1 MSGEHNHSHTG
12 NANAKRLTIALC
24 LTGSFLIAEV
34 VGGIMTGSLALLS
47 DAAHMLTDVM
57 ALVIALFAIKIG
69 SRPADMRRT
78 YGYRRFE
85 ILAAALNA
93 AVLFLVAFYI
103 MYEAWQRFQNPPPIA
118 TTGMLIIA
126 VIGLVVNLI
135 SMRVLQG
142 DGDSLNMKAAYME
155 VFSDMIGSLGVII
168 AALIIKFTGWW
179 QVDPILAVLI
189 GLWVL
194 PRTWK
199 LLSESLNILLEGVP
213 TGLEMQKLL
222 DDLQLIPGVTGVHDL
237 HVWSVTS
244 GQHSLT
250 AHLMVETYPS
260 DSVLLMKAREVAK
273 AHGIEHTNFQI
284 EIESCMPGDNA
295 CALQGAAPHRHEH

>member
-1 MSGEHNHSHTG
+1 MSRDHSHSHTG
-12 NANAKRLTIALC
+12 NANAKRLIIALC

-34 VGGIMTGSLALLS
+34 VGGIITGSLALLS
-47 DAAHMLTDVM
+47 DAAHMMTDVM

-69 SRPADMRRT
+69 SRPADLRRT
-78 YGYRRFE
+78 YGYRRLE

-118 TTGMLIIA
+118 TTGMLVIA
-126 VIGLVVNLI
+126 GIGLVVNLI

-142 DGDSLNMKAAYME
+142 GGDSLNMKAAYME
-155 VFSDMIGSLGVII
+155 VFSDMLGSVGVIA

-194 PRTWK
+194 PRTWR
-199 LLSESLNILLEGVP
+199 LLSESMNILMEGVP
-213 TGLEMQKLL
+213 AGMEMQKLL
-222 DDLQLIPGVTGVHDL
+222 DDLKLLPGVSDVHDL

-250 AHLMVETYPS
+250 AHLTVATYPS
-260 DSVLLMKAREVAK
+260 DTVLLMKAREVAK

-284 EIESCMPGDNA
+284 EVEPCTPGDID
-295 CALQGAAPHRHEH
+295 CAFQGAAAHNHEH

>member
-1 MSGEHNHSHTG
+1 MTDHNQKRT
-12 NANAKRLTIALC
+12 ANARSLTIALG
-24 LTGSFLIAEV
+24 LTGGFLIAEV
-34 VGGIMTGSLALLS
+34 VGGILTGSLALLS

-57 ALVIALFAIKIG
+57 ALAIALVAIKIG
-69 SRPADMRRT
+69 NRPADLKRT
-78 YGYRRFE
+78 YGYRRLE

-126 VIGLVVNLI
+126 GIGLMVNLI
-135 SMRVLQG
+135 SMRMLQG
-142 DGDSLNMKAAYME
+142 RGDSLNMKAAYME
-155 VFSDMIGSLGVII
+155 VFSDMLGSIGVIV

-199 LLSESLNILLEGVP
+199 LLSESTNILLEGAP
-213 TGLEMQKLL
+213 AGIEMQKLL
-222 DDLQLIPGVTGVHDL
+222 DELKGMPGVVDVDDL
-237 HVWSVTS
+237 HVWAITS
-244 GQHSLT
+244 GKNSLT
-250 AHLMVETYPS
+250 VHLAVNAYPT
-260 DSVLLMKAREVAK
+260 DHTLMQQAQAIVKR
-273 AHGIEHTNFQI
+273 HGIDHANFQL
-284 EIESCMPGDNA
+284 EIKDANVSH
-295 CALQGAAPHRHEH
+295 QVTH